1 MTRREVVAF
10 VAAAAAFR
18 PLVGAAQGPAKQ
30 YRIAFVHS
38 GIPAN
43 QLTETAGPFWV
54 RRFFEALRALGYVEG
69 RDLLVE
75 RYSAESHYDRFPA
88 LAYQVVAG
96 NPDVIVANSNQLVQA
111 FREATTTIPILGVVG
126 DPVHSGLVKSL
137 ARPEG
142 NVTGVSI
149 DAGIEV
155 WGKLL
160 QILKAAIPSA
170 AKVAFLTSRDTW
182 DGTAGKELR
191 NAGEHLGVSST
202 GILPTEVNPAQ
213 LRRAFA
219 EIAQQG
225 LDAVVVGGEGTFL
238 ANRRVIVELAA
249 EYRIAVLYPYREYVE
264 QGGLMA
270 YGPDLGELAQHLAD
284 DVHRILHG
292 AKPGDLPVY
301 QPSKFE
307 LVVNLKTAEALG
319 LTVPLSILSRADE
332 VIE

>member
-1 MTRREVVAF
+1 MTRREF
-10 VAAAAAFR
+10 VALVATAAAFQ
-18 PLVGAAQGPAKQ
+18 PLVAAAQGPAKQ

-54 RRFFEALRALGYVEG
+54 RRFFEALRALGYVEEWN
-69 RDLLVE
+69 LLVE
-75 RYSAESHYDRFPA
+75 RYSAEGYYDRFPA
-88 LAYQVVAG
+88 LAYQVVAR
-96 NPDVIVANSNQLVQA
+96 NPDVIVANSNELVQA
-111 FREATTTIPILGVVG
+111 FREATTTIPILGIVG
-126 DPVHSGLVKSL
+126 DPVQSGLVKSL
-137 ARPEG
+137 ARPGG

-155 WGKLL
+155 YGKQL
-160 QILKAAIPSA
+160 QILKEAIPSV
-170 AKVAFLTSRDTW
+170 AKVAFLTSRGTW
-182 DGTAGKELR
+182 DGTAGRELR
-191 NAGEHLGVSST
+191 KAGERLGVSLT
-202 GILPTEVNPAQ
+202 GILPPEVNPAQ

-238 ANRRVIVELAA
+238 ANRGVIVELAG
-249 EYRIAVLYPYREYVE
+249 EYRVAAQYPYRDYVE

-270 YGPDLGELAQHLAD
+270 YAPDLGELAQRLAD

-301 QPSKFE
+301 QPTKFE
-307 LVVNLKTAEALG
+307 LVINLKTAEALG
-319 LTVPLSILSRADE
+319 LTLPPSILGRADE